1 MSWMIS
7 NVASVA
13 PKKNVSAFALVMAF
27 PRGLCTYNTVGKPMS
42 NPITMYAK
50 GGIPTRIPK
59 AIKATPS
66 TAITATASRTCRSVA
81 NNFLTSIKMLATVQ
95 LLLT

>member
-1 MSWMIS
+1 MIS

-27 PRGLCTYNTVGKPMS
+27 SRGLCTYITVGKPMS
-42 NPITMYAK
+42 NPITMYAN
-50 GGIPTRIPK
+50 GGIPIRIPTVKK
-59 AIKATPS
+59 ASPS
-66 TAITATASRTCRSVA
+66 TAMTATASRTCRSVA
-81 NNFLTSIKMLATVQ
+81 SNFLTSIKMLATVQ

>member
-1 MSWMIS
+1 MIS

-50 GGIPTRIPK
+50 GGIPTRIPNATK
-59 AIKATPS
+59 AIPS
-66 TAITATASRTCRSVA
+66 TAITATAS
-81 NNFLTSIKMLATVQ
+81 
-95 LLLT
+95 